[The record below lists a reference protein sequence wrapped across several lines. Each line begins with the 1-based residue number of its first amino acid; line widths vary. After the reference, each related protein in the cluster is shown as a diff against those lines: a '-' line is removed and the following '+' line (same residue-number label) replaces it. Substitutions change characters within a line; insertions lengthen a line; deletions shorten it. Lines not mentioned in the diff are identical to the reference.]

1 MTYSP
6 YGFVKLR
13 CFCGKKFV
21 KIKTNTFYKAKILPE
36 ALVVEREFWRKTS
49 APRDLGELRKNTVL
63 LSWFSLAPRAR
74 GRVREDSER
83 DAVPYKIFGALRKDA
98 APSSRF
104 SLALRER
111 VRVRE

>member
-6 YGFVKLR
+6 YDFVKLR

-36 ALVVEREFWRKTS
+36 VLVVEREFWRKTS
-49 APRDLGELRKNTVL
+49 APRDLGELRKDAVL
-63 LSWFSLAPRAR
+63 LSWFSLALGERV
-74 GRVREDSER
+74 RVREDSER
-83 DAVPYKIFGALRKDA
+83 DAVPCKIFGALRKDA

-104 SLALRER
+104 PLALWER

>member
-6 YGFVKLR
+6 YDFVKLR

-36 ALVVEREFWRKTS
+36 VLVVEREFWRKTS